1 MTTDTSRYYAWQAFR
16 AMSRLA
22 SSREQLGA
30 SDATET
36 HAAAS
41 RIAESV
47 LADGGF
53 DVSHTAY
60 LQQSAV
66 DHALR
71 AGDVARWRELARR
84 YHVAMQFSTS
94 TANPALDASAKTM
107 LEIIVTKL
115 ILESERK
122 EGDDPARAAS
132 LYRDLSRYEELL
144 ADVCDAE
151 PDLTIAREGAV
162 RAARN
167 AGAFA
172 REHALALRYA
182 PLIPTASTVVV
193 APEAS
198 PAEQRRLRWALL
210 VLLATMAAWPSVA
223 SLLDPSLSD
232 VMAGMVCTVP
242 AVAFLFALA
251 LLGRKS

>member
-1 MTTDTSRYYAWQAFR
+1 MTMDRAQHYAWQAFR
-16 AMSRLA
+16 AMSLLA

-30 SDATET
+30 SDASEK

-41 RIAESV
+41 RIAES
-47 LADGGF
+47 LLTDGLF
-53 DVSHTAY
+53 DPQHTAY

-66 DHALR
+66 EHALR
-71 AGDVARWRELARR
+71 AGDMRRWRTLAARYGVNAIIATTPELDDEGTL
-84 YHVAMQFSTS
+84 SC
-94 TANPALDASAKTM
+94 
-107 LEIIVTKL
+107 IVTKL
-115 ILESERK
+115 IRDAEEK
-122 EGDDPARAAS
+122 EDDDPARAPA

-144 ADVCDAE
+144 ADVCTAE
-151 PDLTIAREGAV
+151 PFLTTAREGAV

-193 APEAS
+193 APESS
-198 PAEQRRLRWALL
+198 PADLRRLRWALL